1 MEAIKLVQATWDNEK
16 KADLVKIGNSA
27 KPYADILVFL
37 ETEIANSKR
46 MTAFRYKIPCFM
58 NDGIY
63 QLHRAI
69 EENVG
74 SSSIKEEEA
83 GPSGGG
89 GRPVD
94 TIDITLANGVRK
106 KIPYGEIDLP
116 GMGDGAKIEIFYS
129 EREKY
134 LSVKGS
140 CQFKFQ
146 ALIDKIIDRANELL
160 NTDSIYKSQ
169 AFEINAAVNAG
180 QPQIMNLN
188 NLDTEIMILSEETEY
203 ALSPLTARIEFPE
216 KCLEKGIPMKFGCL
230 LEGGY
235 GTGKTLLAFKLA
247 KKAIANGWSFI
258 YLKSPELLAETLRM
272 SKTLD
277 KNGHGIIVFV
287 EDIDQVTRG
296 DRNAAMQ
303 DILNTLDGGDTKN
316 MNVISLFTTNH
327 LELIEPTFLRGKR
340 IGTIISMSMLNAKTA
355 EKYIASFCSDVT
367 LEGDFAPVYQL
378 IEESNIAPAFMA
390 EIIENV
396 KSNMVIRQETSI
408 NASHFLFC
416 IKSYLRQV
424 QLSKTKDTSVT
435 KEMVLA
441 GALKDV
447 LHDEPFFERMAEVT
461 TDAVHNA

>member
-1 MEAIKLVQATWDNEK
+1 MEAIKIVQETWDNEK
-16 KADLVKIGNSA
+16 KADLVKIGNST

-37 ETEIANSKR
+37 ETEISNSKR
-46 MTAFRYKIPCFM
+46 MTSFRYKIPCFM

-63 QLHRAI
+63 QLHRSI
-69 EENVG
+69 EENIG
-74 SSSIKEEEA
+74 SSSVKDEES

-89 GRPVD
+89 GKPVD
-94 TIDITLANGVRK
+94 TVDITLANGVRK
-106 KIPYGEIDLP
+106 KIPYGDIDLP
-116 GMGDGAKIEIFYS
+116 GMGDEAQISIFYS
-129 EREKY
+129 EKDKY

-146 ALIDKIIDRANELL
+146 ALIDKIIERTEELL

-169 AFEINAAVNAG
+169 AFEINAALNYG
-180 QPQIMNLN
+180 QPQIMNLSK
-188 NLDTEIMILSEETEY
+188 LDTEIMILSEETEY
-203 ALSPLTARIEFPE
+203 ALSPLIARIEFPE

-247 KKAIANGWSFI
+247 KKAISNGWSFI

-355 EKYIASFCSDVT
+355 EKYIASFCQDVI

-396 KSNMVIRQETSI
+396 KSNMVIRQEASI

-424 QLSKTKDTSVT
+424 ALSKTKDTTVT
-435 KEMVLA
+435 KEVALA
-441 GALKDV
+441 NALKDV
-447 LHDEPFFERMAEVT
+447 LHDELFFDKVEEIFIEVY
-461 TDAVHNA
+461 NK